1 MKFITKVLSILTGAI
16 SSLCSMGCQKE
27 PECIYGPPAMLK
39 EYQHTGKINH
49 SRDMGENEEKPDLPE
64 SDGVPEKIY
73 GPPEMLNNAE
83 KPELPESDGVPEKIY
98 GPPEMLNNA
107 EKPDLPESDGV
118 PEKIYG
124 PPEMLNNDT
133 NDQDFETLKKV
144 NQSRKD
150 GKLVYGPPPH
160 RDR

>member
-64 SDGVPEKIY
+64 SEG
-73 GPPEMLNNAE
+73 M
-83 KPELPESDGVPEKIY
+83 S
-98 GPPEMLNNA
+98 
-107 EKPDLPESDGV
+107 
-118 PEKIYG
+118 EKIYG

-144 NQSRKD
+144 NQNRKD